1 MKETIFTDG
10 DVFAHCYDNKGVH
23 VYSKLDLPKSTMNVL
38 NEACQNHEYNQ
49 HITSAIASAHAT
61 GVDTGM
67 RIGYR
72 NGTAKGFLIGTAAT
86 LVASAIGGG
95 IYLYKKKSKK
105 KESK

>member
-1 MKETIFTDG
+1 MKETIFTNG
-10 DVFAHCYDNKGVH
+10 DVFAHCGTNKGVH
-23 VYSKLDLPKSTMNVL
+23 VCSKLDLPKSTMNVL

-67 RIGYR
+67 HIGLR
-72 NGTAKGFLIGTAAT
+72 NGTTKGFLIGTAAT
-86 LVASAIGGG
+86 LVATAIGGAV
-95 IYLYKKKSKK
+95 YLCKKNSKK